1 MGNDGGSGNDRC
13 VQSYPPQWE
22 ADVVAADG
30 GTVHLRPITPDD
42 ADGLVALHGRLS
54 DQTRYFRF
62 FGPYPH
68 LSQRDVERFTVVD
81 HVRRVAIVATLG
93 EDLIGVARYET
104 IAPGSAEVA
113 FVIED
118 AHQGRGLGPLLL
130 EHLAAAARERGITRF
145 EADVLPSNRRMLR
158 VFIDAGY
165 SAERAFDAD
174 AVHVTFAIAPTE
186 ASQAVAHAREHR
198 AEAQSIR
205 RLLRPESVAV
215 IGASEERL
223 GVGRAVLDNLLRYG
237 FTGEVSAV
245 HPKATVVGPA
255 PAYSS
260 ILDIPAA
267 VDLAVVALPAES
279 VVDVVEQCAAKGVR
293 GLVIVSSGFAET
305 GDDEGIERQAQVVRL
320 ARANGM
326 RVIGPNCLGVLNTD
340 PEVRLNAT
348 LAPTVPA
355 PGRIG
360 MFSQSGALGS
370 MILAEAARRGLGL
383 STFVSAGNRADVS
396 GNDLLQFWEEDAAT
410 DVVLLYLES
419 FGNPRKFARLAR
431 RLSMRKPVVLVRTGR
446 AAALL
451 PTGHRVD
458 QVRWPAD
465 AEDSLFAQAGVVR
478 VGTLSA
484 SMDVGAVLAHQ
495 PLPRGKRV
503 AIVGNSFAVGLL
515 AMDACV
521 AHGLS
526 VAGGRPTDLGAHADA
541 AAYDAALAN
550 AIADEDVDAIVV
562 VFVPPLEGDDPDVRA
577 VVARHGGGQSG
588 KPVVSTFL
596 AQTGMSQKLGAVPS
610 YDSPETAVAALA
622 GAVAHAGWRQ
632 RPVGALPDLPGL
644 DSEAAATAARTAVA
658 GGSLPRTLTDE
669 ETDALLG
676 AVGIRVW

>member
-30 GTVHLRPITPDD
+30 GTVHLRPITPGD

-54 DQTRYFRF
+54 EQTRYFRF

-93 EDLIGVARYET
+93 EDLIGVARFET

-145 EADVLPSNRRMLR
+145 QADVLPSNRRMLR

-165 SAERAFDAD
+165 SAQRAFDAD
-174 AVHVTFAIAPTE
+174 AVHVTFAIEPTA
-186 ASQAVAHAREHR
+186 ASQAVSQAREHR

-205 RLLRPESVAV
+205 RLLQPGSVAV
-215 IGASEERL
+215 IGASEERF

-237 FTGEVSAV
+237 FPGEVSAV
-245 HPKATVVGPA
+245 HPKANAIGSA
-255 PAYSS
+255 PAYAS

-293 GLVIVSSGFAET
+293 GLIIVSSGFAET
-305 GDDEGIERQAQVVRL
+305 GEDAGSERQAEVVRL

-348 LAPTVPA
+348 LASSVPA
-355 PGRIG
+355 AGRIG
-360 MFSQSGALGS
+360 MFSQSGSLGS
-370 MILAEAARRGLGL
+370 MILAEVTRRGIDL

-396 GNDLLQFWEEDAAT
+396 GNDLLQYWEEDAAT
-410 DVVLLYLES
+410 DVVLLYLET

-431 RLSMRKPVVLVRTGR
+431 RLSMRKPVVLVRSGR
-446 AAALL
+446 GAAFE
-451 PTGHRVD
+451 
-458 QVRWPAD
+458 D
-465 AEDSLFAQAGVVR
+465 ALFAQAGVVR

-484 SMDVGAVLAHQ
+484 ALDVGAVLAHQ
-495 PLPRGKRV
+495 PLPRGDRI
-503 AIVGNSFAVGLL
+503 AIVGNSFAVGRL

-526 VAGGRPTDLGAHADA
+526 VAGGGPTDLGAHADA
-541 AAYDAALAN
+541 AAYEDALAS
-550 AIADEDVDAIVV
+550 AVSDDAVDAVVV
-562 VFVPPLEGDDPDVRA
+562 VFVPPLVGDDPDVRA
-577 VVARHGGGQSG
+577 VVARHGAGQSG

-596 AQTGMSQKLGAVPS
+596 AHTGMSAQLGAVPS

-622 GAVAHAGWRQ
+622 GAVAHNAWRR
-632 RPVGALPDLPGL
+632 RPVGALPDLAGV
-644 DSEAAATAARTAVA
+644 DVESAAALARAAVA
-658 GGSLPRTLTDE
+658 DDGSPRTLSDA
-669 ETDALLG
+669 ET
-676 AVGIRVW
+676 

>member
-1 MGNDGGSGNDRC
+1 VGNDGGSGNDRC

-42 ADGLVALHGRLS
+42 AEGLVALHGRLS
-54 DQTRYFRF
+54 EQTRYFRF

-165 SAERAFDAD
+165 SAQRAFDSD
-174 AVHVTFAIAPTE
+174 AVHVTFAIEPTE
-186 ASQAVAHAREHR
+186 ASQAVSQAREHR

-205 RLLRPESVAV
+205 RLLQPASVAV

-223 GVGRAVLDNLLRYG
+223 GVGRAVLDNLLHYG
-237 FTGEVSAV
+237 FAGEVSAV
-245 HPKATVVGPA
+245 HPKATAIGPA
-255 PAYSS
+255 PAYAS

-267 VDLAVVALPAES
+267 VDLAVVALPADS

-340 PEVRLNAT
+340 PDVRLNAT

-355 PGRIG
+355 AGRIG

-383 STFVSAGNRADVS
+383 STCLG
-396 GNDLLQFWEEDAAT
+396 GQ
-410 DVVLLYLES
+410 
-419 FGNPRKFARLAR
+419 PRRRVRQRLA
-431 RLSMRKPVVLVRTGR
+431 
-446 AAALL
+446 
-451 PTGHRVD
+451 
-458 QVRWPAD
+458 
-465 AEDSLFAQAGVVR
+465 
-478 VGTLSA
+478 
-484 SMDVGAVLAHQ
+484 AV
-495 PLPRGKRV
+495 
-503 AIVGNSFAVGLL
+503 
-515 AMDACV
+515 
-521 AHGLS
+521 
-526 VAGGRPTDLGAHADA
+526 
-541 AAYDAALAN
+541 
-550 AIADEDVDAIVV
+550 
-562 VFVPPLEGDDPDVRA
+562 
-577 VVARHGGGQSG
+577 
-588 KPVVSTFL
+588 
-596 AQTGMSQKLGAVPS
+596 
-610 YDSPETAVAALA
+610 
-622 GAVAHAGWRQ
+622 
-632 RPVGALPDLPGL
+632 
-644 DSEAAATAARTAVA
+644 
-658 GGSLPRTLTDE
+658 
-669 ETDALLG
+669 
-676 AVGIRVW
+676 